1 MPNARKKR
9 ERFWCRNV
17 TKGVRGALKRSQ
29 GSQIETFVT
38 KRSKDPLEI
47 LFSARNLLPVNE
59 KTALQGGLIEG

>member
-1 MPNARKKR
+1 HSVQDCPPASIDTVPNARKKR

-47 LFSARNLLPVNE
+47 LFFCA
-59 KTALQGGLIEG
+59 

>member
-1 MPNARKKR
+1 MSECN
-9 ERFWCRNV
+9 
-17 TKGVRGALKRSQ
+17 Q
-29 GSQIETFVT
+29 GGQRRAKTLSGESNRDVCN